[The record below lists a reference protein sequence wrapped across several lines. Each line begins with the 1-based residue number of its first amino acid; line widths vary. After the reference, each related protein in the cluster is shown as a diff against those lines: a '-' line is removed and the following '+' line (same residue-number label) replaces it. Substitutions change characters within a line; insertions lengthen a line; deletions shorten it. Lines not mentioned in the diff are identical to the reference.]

1 MKNIL
6 IAVSVI
12 LMVTLS
18 GCEHVNF
25 EFDWGMLLE
34 SVAASLNK

>member
-6 IAVSVI
+6 ILASVI
-12 LMVTLS
+12 MVATLS
-18 GCEHVNF
+18 GCEHVNV

-34 SVAASLNK
+34 SVAASFKK